1 MSVCS
6 SPRLS
11 LGLSPL
17 VRLVLAL
24 LLFGAGQLSVRAQQ
38 DPAFIHYWRLETQWN
53 PAAVGRSPQL
63 TVSGAVQTHANGYTQ
78 AGSTMWAGADLA
90 FRFGG
95 AEHGVGAAFTN
106 DAIGLFSHKRFALQ
120 YALHRNWRGG
130 RFSLGVQADML
141 QEGIDGG
148 KADLND
154 GNDPAFPASQLNGS
168 RFDLSAGA
176 AYTRPQFGLSAS
188 LLHLTAPTVEWDETH
203 RMKVKSLL
211 NFSAHY
217 NIRPDESL
225 YTIIPSAM
233 LRSDFADWRVDL
245 TLRGEYN
252 FEKRRLFGG
261 VNYAPGRSVALLFGG
276 TLRGLDIAYSYEAFT
291 SGLGLGAGQHEI
303 SVVYRL
309 PVDLGKKG
317 RNLHRSV
324 RWL

>member
-17 VRLVLAL
+17 IRLVLAL
-24 LLFGAGQLSVRAQQ
+24 LLFGAGQFNVHAQQ

-154 GNDPAFPASQLNGS
+154 GNDPAFPTSQLNGS

-233 LRSDFADWRVDL
+233 LRVDL
-245 TLRGEYN
+245 TLRGEYS

>member
-1 MSVCS
+1 MSAL
-6 SPRLS
+6 PLLRLS
-11 LGLSPL
+11 FGLRPFG
-17 VRLVLAL
+17 RLVLLVL
-24 LLFGAGQLSVRAQQ
+24 LSCAGVLGAWAQQ
-38 DPAFIHYWRLETQWN
+38 DPAFVHYWRIEPQWN
-53 PAAVGRSPQL
+53 PAAAGRSPQL
-63 TVSGAVQTHANGYTQ
+63 TVSGAVQTHATGYSQ
-78 AGSTMWAGADLA
+78 AGSTMWAGADMA

-95 AEHGVGAAFTN
+95 ADHGVGAMFTN

-120 YALHRNWRGG
+120 YALHRNWLGG

-154 GNDPAFPASQLNGS
+154 ANDPAFPAAQLNGS

-176 AYTRPQFGLSAS
+176 SYDRKQFGLSAS
-188 LLHLTAPTVEWDETH
+188 VLHLTAPTVEWDDTH
-203 RMKVKSLL
+203 RMKVKNML
-211 NFSAHY
+211 NFAAHY

-225 YTIIPSAM
+225 YSIIPSAM

-245 TLRGEYN
+245 TLRGEYAY
-252 FEKRRLFGG
+252 EKRRLFGG
-261 VNYAPGRSVALLFGG
+261 INYAPGRSVALLFGG

-303 SVVYRL
+303 SLIYRL
-309 PVDLGKKG
+309 PIDLGKKG